1 MAPELR
7 NGSIHINNID
17 FKLADLWSFGV
28 LMYSTVYWREPFKI
42 ETVWEG
48 N

>member
-1 MAPELR
+1 MAPEVE
-7 NGSIHINNID
+7 NDSIDLSTID

-42 ETVWEG
+42 DTVWEG